1 MILQTRAPAGLFAFL
16 VLVGPSVAEAD
27 TNADAAAI
35 EAIWPAYANIVE
47 AGEVDAYLA
56 LWTDDGIQMP
66 PDEPPVAGKERIR
79 ERFLAVDE
87 QVTFGYNI
95 ENQEVVVADDV
106 AYSRGVFTG
115 TVTPKDGG
123 ESTHL
128 VGKYMT
134 IFRRQPDG
142 TWKIHRD
149 IWNFDVAPGG
159 P

>member
-1 MILQTRAPAGLFAFL
+1 MLRTRALAGLFAFL
-16 VLVGPSVAEAD
+16 IVVGPSVGEAD
-27 TNADAAAI
+27 TTADAAAI
-35 EAIWPAYANIVE
+35 EAIWPTYANIVE
-47 AGEVDAYLA
+47 AGDVDAYLE

-66 PDEPPVAGKERIR
+66 PNEPPVAGKEHIR
-79 ERFLAVDE
+79 ARFLAVDE
-87 QVTFGYNI
+87 QVTLGYNI
-95 ENQEVVVADDV
+95 DNREVVVSGDI

-128 VGKYMT
+128 EGKYMT

-142 TWKIHRD
+142 TWEIHRD

-159 P
+159 Q